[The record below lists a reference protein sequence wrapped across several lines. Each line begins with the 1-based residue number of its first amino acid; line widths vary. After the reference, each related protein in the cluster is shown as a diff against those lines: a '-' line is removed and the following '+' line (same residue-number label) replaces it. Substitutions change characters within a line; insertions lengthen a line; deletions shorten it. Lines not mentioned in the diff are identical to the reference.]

1 MAERVPAAFCHTA
14 LLTCCRHAGD
24 AAAAADALEAAWAAG
39 VRSVPVCNAAI
50 EALGAS
56 GDPQVNNA
64 PGCSSRRSGRAG
76 RGSRGGPLKP
86 NVLFC
91 LGMTAA
97 LACCLQTIPSTPPY
111 QTSAT

>member
-1 MAERVPAAFCHTA
+1 VAERVPAAFCHTA

-56 GDPQVNNA
+56 GDAQVMQR
-64 PGCSSRRSGRAG
+64 PGMCLRKLTALG
-76 RGSRGGPLKP
+76 RGRGVG
-86 NVLFC
+86 
-91 LGMTAA
+91 AA
-97 LACCLQTIPSTPPY
+97 P
-111 QTSAT
+111 

>member
-56 GDPQVNNA
+56 GDAQVMHA
-64 PGCSSRRSGRAG
+64 PGCASESLRRSAGGG
-76 RGSRGGPLKP
+76 RG
-86 NVLFC
+86 
-91 LGMTAA
+91 LGAA
-97 LACCLQTIPSTPPY
+97 P
-111 QTSAT
+111 